1 MTRLRWWGEAAT
13 ADQAA
18 EPLVFHPNDRWRVFA
33 DQCERAQ
40 NFGKHSDVNKGSL
53 NLQAPNEAMPD
64 LEDHPGNQPTGAT
77 TFVPDSIALPTE
89 SQSLWSAIRESLR
102 GSHRDYT
109 KGPIGR
115 SIIMLA
121 IPMVLEMCME
131 SIFAVVDIK
140 WVSYLGPDAMAT
152 VGLTE
157 SLLTLMYAIAIGL
170 SIGATATVARRIGE
184 KNPDGAARAAIQ
196 ALGLGLIVSTVIAL
210 IGAPLAPKL
219 LSIMGAS
226 PEVVAQGWGFTAVM
240 LAGNVTIMML
250 FMINAIFRGAGDAAI
265 AMRVLWLAN
274 AINIVLGPC
283 FIFGLGPFPKLG
295 IVGAAV
301 ATNIGRGAGALYAFS
316 RLIRSERFEI
326 KRHHFRLEPDIM
338 LRLVRLSA
346 TGTFQVFIGMASW
359 IGLVRTISSFGTD
372 VVAGYI
378 VGIRVILFALLPSWG
393 MSNAAATMVGQAL
406 GAKNPERAERAVWLA
421 GFYNMIFLGGVG
433 LVFVVLARQI
443 IGLFTTDPNVVPYGV
458 DCLRIVASGFLF
470 YAWGMV
476 ITQSFNG
483 AGDTWTPTIINLF
496 VFWLWEL
503 PLAYVLAIVLGF
515 GPRGVF
521 LAITIAFSTLAIVSA
536 IVFRRG
542 KWKTK
547 AV

>member
-1 MTRLRWWGEAAT
+1 
-13 ADQAA
+13 
-18 EPLVFHPNDRWRVFA
+18 
-33 DQCERAQ
+33 
-40 NFGKHSDVNKGSL
+40 
-53 NLQAPNEAMPD
+53 MPPK
-64 LEDHPGNQPTGAT
+64 L
-77 TFVPDSIALPTE
+77 E
-89 SQSLWSAIRESLR
+89 SQSFWSAVRESLR

-157 SLLTLMYAIAIGL
+157 SLMTLVYTVAIGL

-184 KNPDGAARAAIQ
+184 QNRDGAARAAVQ
-196 ALGLGLIVSTVIAL
+196 SLLLALIVSAIIAL

-219 LSIMGAS
+219 LALMGAS
-226 PEVVAQGWGFTAVM
+226 PAVVAEGSGFTRVM
-240 LAGNVTIMML
+240 LACNASVVML

-265 AMRVLWLAN
+265 AMRVLWFAN

-283 FIFGLGPFPKLG
+283 FIFGLGPFPELG
-295 IVGAAV
+295 VTGAAV
-301 ATNIGRGAGALYAFS
+301 ATSIGRGTGALYALS
-316 RLIRSERFEI
+316 RLVRSGGRFDIRREHLRFE
-326 KRHHFRLEPDIM
+326 PAIM
-338 LRLVRLSA
+338 MRLVRLSA

-359 IGLVRTISSFGTD
+359 IGLVRTISTFGTNAL
-372 VVAGYI
+372 AGYI
-378 VGIRVILFALLPSWG
+378 IGIRVIIFALLPSFG

-406 GAKNPERAERAVWLA
+406 GAGKPDRAERAVWKA
-421 GFYNMIFLGGVG
+421 GFYNMIFLGSVG
-433 LVFVVLARQI
+433 LIFVIFARQI
-443 IGLFTTDPNVVPYGV
+443 INLFTHDPNVVPYGV
-458 DCLRIVASGFLF
+458 DCLRIVAYGFIF
-470 YAWGMV
+470 YAYGMV
-476 ITQSFNG
+476 LTQSFNG

-503 PLAYVLAIVLGF
+503 PLAYVLAVVLGI

-521 LAITIAFSTLAIVSA
+521 LAIMIAFSTLAIVSA
-536 IVFRRG
+536 LVFRRG
-542 KWKTK
+542 KWKAK